1 MILDNLGGPKN
12 YDPNLYQKKRE
23 ELLKILPTDQS
34 QLPPRRMIDSYDS
47 AIIPIASDPVLR
59 VIIKQ
64 NKTLFSCLRAFIF
77 YHRTNTLL
85 LMEV

>member
-1 MILDNLGGPKN
+1 MISNDLGGPKN

-47 AIIPIASDPVLR
+47 AIIPIASDLA
-59 VIIKQ
+59 
-64 NKTLFSCLRAFIF
+64 LHL
-77 YHRTNTLL
+77 
-85 LMEV
+85 

>member
-59 VIIKQ
+59 VNIIK
-64 NKTLFSCLRAFIF
+64 NDIFPVEKHLATLSSILGQIHCC
-77 YHRTNTLL
+77 
-85 LMEV
+85 

>member
-59 VIIKQ
+59 VIIRVQ
-64 NKTLFSCLRAFIF
+64 LIF
-77 YHRTNTLL
+77 
-85 LMEV
+85 